1 MTKLDNDGKPI
12 GTLNRLD
19 GLLTRNRIPDNILR
33 TLLKPLR
40 DVRSARSKPAHAL
53 RANLT
58 DQTFVRK
65 QAQLLKDVTGCL
77 MHLRRHWQDHPANA
91 DWTEPDYISNG
102 NHYWL

>member
-1 MTKLDNDGKPI
+1 VTKLDNDGRRI

-19 GLLTRNRIPDNILR
+19 RLLTRNQIPEDIRR

-40 DVRSARSKPAHAL
+40 DVRSARQKPAHAL
-53 RANLT
+53 RANVT
-58 DQTFVRK
+58 DKTFVRK

-77 MHLRRHWQDHPANA
+77 MHLRQHWQDHPANA
-91 DWTEPDYISNG
+91 DWTEPEYISNG